1 MLASRQ
7 KPSYLQGTNPRIN
20 FVFKRVKKATEKRT
34 GRTGGHE
41 GKDDGKERTS
51 RRGGSKEGDA
61 LISQVMK
68 IGNRRK

>member
-7 KPSYLQGTNPRIN
+7 KPSYLQGTN